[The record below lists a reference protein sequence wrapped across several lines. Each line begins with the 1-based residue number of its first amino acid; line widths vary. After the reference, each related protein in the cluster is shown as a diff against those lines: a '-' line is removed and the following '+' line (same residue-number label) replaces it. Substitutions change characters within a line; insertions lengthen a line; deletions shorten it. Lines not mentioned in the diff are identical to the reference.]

1 MKVKTGDTVIV
12 LSGDDKGKTGKV
24 IKAMPKK
31 NQVVVEGVNA
41 AKKNIKPNQANP
53 KGYVKDI
60 NLPIDAS
67 NVSLV
72 DSKNKA
78 SRVGYK
84 VVDGKKVRVLKTTG
98 EVIK

>member
-1 MKVKTGDTVIV
+1 MKVKTGDVVIV
-12 LSGDDKGKTGKV
+12 ISGEDKGKKGKV
-24 IKAMPKK
+24 LKALPKK

-41 AKKNIKPNQANP
+41 RKKNIKPNQANP

-67 NVSLV
+67 NVVLA
-72 DSKNKA
+72 DNKGKP

-98 EVIK
+98 EIVK